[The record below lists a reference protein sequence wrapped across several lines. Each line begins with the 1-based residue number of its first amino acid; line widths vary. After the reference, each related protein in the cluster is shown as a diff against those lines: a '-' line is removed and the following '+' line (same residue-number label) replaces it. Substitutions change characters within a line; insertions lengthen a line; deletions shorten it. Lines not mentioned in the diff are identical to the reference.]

1 MLSKDQDSQ
10 FSFYSVESDIDIT
23 GVEKTV
29 ILPRTSTL
37 ESGDSLLRNMGYLVF
52 TVSEQCQLRCIVI
65 EAERGCVVLC
75 VTENF
80 MVGAVLNK
88 SADITMVDEMM
99 AHAASALED
108 YFEQL
113 RAVSMKTVEE
123 KIRKGGDGTPG

>member
-10 FSFYSVESDIDIT
+10 FSFYPVEPHTDIT

-37 ESGDSLLRNMGYLVF
+37 ESGDSLLQTMGYLVF
-52 TVSEQCQLRCIVI
+52 TVSERCQLTQIVI
-65 EAERGCVVLC
+65 QAERGRVVLC

-80 MVGAVLNK
+80 MLGAVLNK
-88 SADITMVDEMM
+88 NADITAVDEMM

-113 RAVSMKTVEE
+113 RAVSMETVEE
-123 KIRKGGDGTPG
+123 KIRRGGDGTPG